1 MIFRSSMV
9 GDLMGSAKSI
19 DPNLITDEVKA
30 IQKKKV
36 NQRTDEESEL
46 LTSLLWD
53 TLPDGAITIL
63 NKMISQKVLN
73 WRDAPLDFFTLQ
85 KGIDCENE
93 SIDLYNECFDAFYIK
108 NAERITK
115 NTATGLIIDQDTGLV
130 FDKSQPSLT
139 LLTGECDLLDTSN
152 SLVIDIKTAYSK
164 ATFPLIL
171 KMSKLYEWQ
180 LRAYMYLYDVSSAEL
195 AYCLV
200 DTPEHLIKKNDPLEW
215 HLMHDVALN
224 HRVSILRIER
234 DLKKEQQL
242 LSRLALCD
250 KYINEQLLI
259 QENRK

>member
-46 LTSLLWD
+46 LSSLLWN

-63 NKMISQKVLN
+63 NKMVSQQVLN

-85 KGIDCENE
+85 KGIECENE

-108 NAERITK
+108 NAERVTK
-115 NTATGLIIDQDTGLV
+115 G
-130 FDKSQPSLT
+130 

-164 ATFPLIL
+164 STFPLIL

-180 LRAYMYLYDVSSAEL
+180 LRAYMYLYDVNSAEL

-200 DTPEHLIKKNDPLEW
+200 DTPEHLIKKNDSLDW

-224 HRVSILRIER
+224 HRVSTLRIER

-259 QENRK
+259 QEGRK